1 MSSVAVEH
9 ARSPRQEQG
18 SKSKDLRGELWQ
30 IQEQLELKTSEATA
44 LQKELSREKRN
55 AKEV

>member
-1 MSSVAVEH
+1 MSSVAIEP

-18 SKSKDLRGELWQ
+18 SKGKDLRGELWQ
-30 IQEQLELKTSEATA
+30 IQEQLEQKTSEVTA

>member
-1 MSSVAVEH
+1 MSSVAIEP

-30 IQEQLELKTSEATA
+30 VQEQLELKTSEVTA
-44 LQKELSREKRN
+44 LQKELSREKRS

>member
-1 MSSVAVEH
+1 MSSVAIEP

-30 IQEQLELKTSEATA
+30 IQEQLELKTSEVTA

>member
-1 MSSVAVEH
+1 MSSVAVEP

-30 IQEQLELKTSEATA
+30 IQEQLELKTSEVTA